1 MFYLSGYLEA
11 HRDDYVAALRNL
23 RQSEGAWNRWVAFF
37 LHALIDQANQNSE
50 KARAIMNLYV
60 RLKDRVIELTHS
72 KFAVPMLDILFVRP
86 VIRSSEFAEHK
97 AMPSKP
103 MIGSMLSALKKDG
116 ILKTI
121 RPASGRR
128 SEVLEFAQLI
138 NLAEGKKVI

>member
-1 MFYLSGYLEA
+1 M
-11 HRDDYVAALRNL
+11 D
-23 RQSEGAWNRWVAFF
+23 
-37 LHALIDQANQNSE
+37 
-50 KARAIMNLYV
+50 LYV

-103 MIGSMLSALKKDG
+103 MIASMLSDLKKDG

-128 SEVLEFAQLI
+128 SEVLAFAQLI